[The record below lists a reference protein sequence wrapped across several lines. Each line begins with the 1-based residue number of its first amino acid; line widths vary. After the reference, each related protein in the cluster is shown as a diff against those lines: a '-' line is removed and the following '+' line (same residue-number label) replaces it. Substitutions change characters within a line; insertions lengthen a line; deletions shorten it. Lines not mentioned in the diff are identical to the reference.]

1 MTKLFFLAKSIFF
14 TFLTKK
20 ICLQKVFFI
29 WRNFIWRTSFV
40 ETSFGE
46 LHLAKLLYQQIVWD
60 LIVWHVMK
68 ILGTRN
74 VLGLNY
80 TNDHS
85 IVKTHHYLSQWG
97 LLLNELTII

>member
-1 MTKLFFLAKSIFF
+1 MFFSTKLKVFFYEKF
-14 TFLTKK
+14 
-20 ICLQKVFFI
+20 FFI

-46 LHLAKLLYQQIVWD
+46 LHLEKLLYQQILWD
-60 LIVWHVMK
+60 LIVCHVMK
-68 ILGTRN
+68 I
-74 VLGLNY
+74 VNY

-97 LLLNELTII
+97 LLLNEPLFE